1 MSQEDELYFFSG
13 GGSGGHVT
21 PLVAVAEELKKRCP
35 QARVHA
41 VVHRGDSGGVNRV
54 VKDSGAID
62 EVHEIFAGK
71 LRRYHGEGLKQLL
84 DIKEMLKNL
93 RDVFY
98 VIVGFIQSLYLVLR
112 YKPKAL
118 FMRGGYVGVPLGF
131 AARLLHRP
139 YLTHDSDAVASL
151 ANRLIARG
159 ASAHAVGLPKENY
172 RYNQSRTHHVGIP
185 VNKAYT
191 VINSDLR
198 ETARQELKLPHDA
211 EVVLVTGGGLG
222 ARSLNRTAAAVLLR
236 LLKSRP
242 RLFIIH
248 IAGKKLQE
256 EVEHLYRN
264 TSRSLVYG
272 FTNEL
277 RLLSEASD
285 VVITRAGATALT
297 EFSIQKQAMIIVPN
311 NQLTGGHQLQ
321 NARVYQENSAAVLVD
336 EDENTQEVLYK
347 TVNELLDNP
356 AERGRLGESAE
367 QLVKKDAAENV
378 VDILIKL
385 HRKK

>member
-1 MSQEDELYFFSG
+1 
-13 GGSGGHVT
+13 
-21 PLVAVAEELKKRCP
+21 
-35 QARVHA
+35 
-41 VVHRGDSGGVNRV
+41 
-54 VKDSGAID
+54 
-62 EVHEIFAGK
+62 
-71 LRRYHGEGLKQLL
+71 
-84 DIKEMLKNL
+84 
-93 RDVFY
+93 
-98 VIVGFIQSLYLVLR
+98 
-112 YKPKAL
+112 
-118 FMRGGYVGVPLGF
+118 
-131 AARLLHRP
+131 
-139 YLTHDSDAVASL
+139 
-151 ANRLIARG
+151 
-159 ASAHAVGLPKENY
+159 
-172 RYNQSRTHHVGIP
+172 
-185 VNKAYT
+185 
-191 VINSDLR
+191 
-198 ETARQELKLPHDA
+198 
-211 EVVLVTGGGLG
+211 
-222 ARSLNRTAAAVLLR
+222 
-236 LLKSRP
+236 
-242 RLFIIH
+242 
-248 IAGKKLQE
+248 
-256 EVEHLYRN
+256 
-264 TSRSLVYG
+264 LVYG